1 MFVCTV
7 ALLLDGG
14 SDVAMGVEDSVGEV
28 AVGSGG
34 LGRGVSGTW
43 VTADAAVGAGV
54 AVGMLVGEAIG
65 ATGTAVAVGVLAGRD
80 VGADTGV
87 AVDSPPHAA
96 RSTVPR
102 PKITRNHR

>member
-14 SDVAMGVEDSVGEV
+14 SDVAMGVEDGVDEGNVVAV
-28 AVGSGG
+28 AVG
-34 LGRGVSGTW
+34 VAVVMT
-43 VTADAAVGAGV
+43 AAVVDVAV
-54 AVGMLVGEAIG
+54 AVGMLVGEAVG